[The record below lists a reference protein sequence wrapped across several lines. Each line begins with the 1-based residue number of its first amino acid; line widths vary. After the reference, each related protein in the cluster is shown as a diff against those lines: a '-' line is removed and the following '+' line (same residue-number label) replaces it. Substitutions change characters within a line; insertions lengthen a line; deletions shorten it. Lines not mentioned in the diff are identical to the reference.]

1 MTDLKDI
8 PLVTIDGEQT
18 SLGDYAGKVL
28 LIVNVASKCGL
39 TPQYEALQQLY
50 ERYGDRDFAVL
61 GFPANNFGGQE
72 PGTNEEIATFCST
85 TYDVSFP
92 IFSKISVAGED
103 KHPFYAELIRS
114 APSAQPDGGAAM
126 RSEEHTSELQSLMR
140 ISYAV
145 FCLKTKM

>member
-103 KHPFYAELIRS
+103 K
-114 APSAQPDGGAAM
+114 
-126 RSEEHTSELQSLMR
+126 RSEERRVGKECVSTCRSRWSADL
-140 ISYAV
+140 
-145 FCLKTKM
+145 

>member
-1 MTDLKDI
+1 MIPRPPRSTRTHTLFPYTPLFRSDLKDI

-28 LIVNVASKCGL
+28 PIVNVASKCGL

-50 ERYGDRDFAVL
+50 ERYGGRDFAVL

-85 TYDVSFP
+85 TYDV
-92 IFSKISVAGED
+92 
-103 KHPFYAELIRS
+103 
-114 APSAQPDGGAAM
+114 
-126 RSEEHTSELQSLMR
+126 
-140 ISYAV
+140 
-145 FCLKTKM
+145 

>member
-50 ERYGDRDFAVL
+50 ERYGGRDFAVL

-114 APSAQPDGGAAM
+114 APS

-145 FCLKTKM
+145 LC